1 MNSIFKCEKC
11 GTPMVPFQKDG
22 SQGMTC
28 PKCGWGWA
36 TTYTT
41 PIMLDENQYTL
52 TIWNKESFTL
62 PDVKRI
68 ALAFHLTIMQA
79 RKELSKGKL
88 TCTAS
93 ASAIKDLARKLSQD
107 KIDYSISPKFPYKI

>member
-1 MNSIFKCEKC
+1 
-11 GTPMVPFQKDG
+11 MVPFQKDG

>member
-1 MNSIFKCEKC
+1 MNSIVKCEKC

-41 PIMLDENQYTL
+41 PIMLDEDQNRFGISLNHYAG
-52 TIWNKESFTL
+52 KEG
-62 PDVKRI
+62 I
-68 ALAFHLTIMQA
+68 I
-79 RKELSKGKL
+79 
-88 TCTAS
+88 
-93 ASAIKDLARKLSQD
+93 
-107 KIDYSISPKFPYKI
+107 

>member
-1 MNSIFKCEKC
+1 MNQIVKCEKC
-11 GTPMVPFQKDG
+11 GTPMIPFQKDG

-52 TIWNKESFTL
+52 IILNKESFTL
-62 PDVKRI
+62 LDLKKI
-68 ALAFHLTIMQA
+68 ALAFHMTIMQT
-79 RKELSKGKL
+79 RKGLSAGKL
-88 TCTAS
+88 SYTSS
-93 ASAIKDLARKLSQD
+93 ATVIKDLAHKLAQD
-107 KIDYSISPKFPYKI
+107 KINYSISPEFPYEI